1 MLHIVFKVTLKFD
14 PTITDKFQV
23 LVIEL
28 SIEHSYMLIVK
39 NTITVKLILPPFSFI
54 GYFMALVIEDPSP
67 LHLIFEPFSTVFA
80 SLLVV
85 KSAESMAIFS
95 KFVTFIASLFE
106 LLSDINWDFLSILR
120 DSRIFFEG
128 EVVIRRKYLEFIV
141 FVQ

>member
-1 MLHIVFKVTLKFD
+1 
-14 PTITDKFQV
+14 
-23 LVIEL
+23 
-28 SIEHSYMLIVK
+28 MLIVK
-39 NTITVKLILPPFSFI
+39 NTITVKLILFPFSFI

-85 KSAESMAIFS
+85 KSAESMTIFS

-106 LLSDINWDFLSILR
+106 LLSDINWDFLSIFR
-120 DSRIFFEG
+120 NSCIFFER
-128 EVVIRRKYLEFIV
+128 EVVIRRKYFEFIV